1 MYSSR
6 PAGAEPVGL
15 SGVTGAQTPDAVIR
29 CERLSRTY
37 RLTSGETVHALQ
49 ETSLSVPSGQ
59 FLCVVGPSGC
69 GKTTLLNM
77 IAGFIAPSSGSIML
91 RGEPIFGPG
100 PERGVVFQEYSLF
113 GWLTVRDNVE
123 FGLRMAQIP
132 AAERRG
138 TVDRYLAMVGLG
150 DVGGRYPFELSGGMK
165 QRVAIARALAIN
177 PAVLL
182 MDEPFAAL
190 DSMTR
195 SSMQSELTAICQ
207 AERKTVIFITHNIGE
222 ALFLADRVVVMS
234 SRPGRIVDDIPI
246 TMPRP
251 RRRTTPTFN
260 ELYERIERLLGVE
273 VAE

>member
-1 MYSSR
+1 MNGEIIHALDEVS
-6 PAGAEPVGL
+6 
-15 SGVTGAQTPDAVIR
+15 
-29 CERLSRTY
+29 
-37 RLTSGETVHALQ
+37 LTVRSGE
-49 ETSLSVPSGQ
+49 

-77 IAGFIAPSSGSIML
+77 IAGFIPPTDGSIRL
-91 RGEPIFGPG
+91 RGKQISGPG

-123 FGLRMAQIP
+123 FGLRMARM
-132 AAERRG
+132 AAVERRQIA
-138 TVDRYLAMVGLG
+138 DRYLAMVSLA
-150 DVGGRYPFELSGGMK
+150 DVGSRYPFELSGGMK
-165 QRVAIARALAIN
+165 QRVAIARALVTN

-195 SSMQSELTAICQ
+195 SSMQSELMAICQ

-222 ALFLADRVVVMS
+222 ALYLADRVAVMS
-234 SRPGRIVDDIPI
+234 ARPGRIIDEIWVSL
-246 TMPRP
+246 PRP
-251 RRRTTPTFN
+251 RRRTSAGFN
-260 ELYERIERLLGVE
+260 DLYERIEQLLGVH